1 MTRRKWMGLCLM
13 LVACSQKPAPAPP
26 STVTASTPPEATAPS
41 PAGNAEPD
49 PTPPASSDT
58 LATLATLDAGPDA
71 QAPGLA
77 ATADTDAAGSGDAGS
92 AASGSPASHDTADK
106 GTADTQPLDAEPVE
120 NDTDRAAAA
129 PADLATLLADM
140 KRAPSPET
148 AARLTGLGHVG
159 IFRGPDLTL
168 LTSGL
173 PATSPDGLIAIAGPP
188 TVPFGANGDPDLD
201 PEHLVVL
208 RTDGTVLSSLPL
220 SRDVAYEEVD
230 DTTLTRRLEAAQALL
245 SKHTWET
252 MKPMVEVEW
261 SDDENPATSAFYAP
275 DGSAVFE
282 LSKWSVTADLAVGR
296 WRKTLPELPR
306 QTFRDDQ
313 GSPCDVI
320 RFATGVYVAPSLEV
334 ALVSLGHSSMNSLC
348 AIELTMHTPLKLPGA
363 AGGEGWKPAKRGNPP
378 PWFETLT
385 GSIHDADFLGEDGT
399 LEPEDRQLHEAFIAV
414 WGDRYPRHK
423 SVMNARKVLEADQ
436 KNRSRPTTP

>member
-1 MTRRKWMGLCLM
+1 
-13 LVACSQKPAPAPP
+13 
-26 STVTASTPPEATAPS
+26 E
-41 PAGNAEPD
+41 
-49 PTPPASSDT
+49 
-58 LATLATLDAGPDA
+58 
-71 QAPGLA
+71 
-77 ATADTDAAGSGDAGS
+77 ATADTSAVDPGDSAPDDTPPPDSDLADTGTDG
-92 AASGSPASHDTADK
+92 AAS
-106 GTADTQPLDAEPVE
+106 
-120 NDTDRAAAA
+120 A
-129 PADLATLLADM
+129 PADLATLLAEM
-140 KRAPSPET
+140 KRSPSPET

-173 PATSPDGLIAIAGPP
+173 PATSPDGLIAIAGAP
-188 TVPFGANGDPDLD
+188 TVPFGANGDPDQD

-220 SRDVAYEEVD
+220 SRELAYEEVD
-230 DTTLTRRLEAAQALL
+230 DTTLARRLEAAQALL
-245 SKHTWET
+245 SKHTWQT
-252 MKPMVEVEW
+252 MKPLVQVEW
-261 SDDENPATSAFYAP
+261 SDDEEPATSAFYAP

-282 LSKWSVTADLAVGR
+282 LSKWSVTADLAAGR

-306 QTFRDDQ
+306 QTFRDDV

-334 ALVSLGHSSMNSLC
+334 ALVSLAHSSMSSLC
-348 AIELTMHTPLKLPGA
+348 AKELTIHAPLRLPRT

-399 LEPEDRQLHEAFIAV
+399 LEPEERQLHETFVAV
-414 WGDRYPRHK
+414 WGNRYPNHK

-436 KNRSRPTTP
+436 KNRSRPIEP